1 MAQLSI
7 IIPVYRVEQTLDR
20 CVRSVLCCERRDI
33 EVLLVDDGSPDSC
46 GTLCDQWAERDGRV
60 KVLHKRNG
68 GLSDA
73 RNAGIDASHGDL
85 LMFVD
90 SDDELAPGT
99 IEAAMKTMEEDEACD
114 IAEFGVLR
122 VNHFSDDQEETAC
135 SKPADGSCSKQ
146 SLFLKGELVFDPK
159 TVSETHYAD
168 MRLYWLRTRA
178 YTHSYACNKIYRR
191 RLFQDVRYPV
201 GRVFEDMFTLPPL
214 LLRAKRL
221 RIIPHGCYIYHIN
234 SSGITACADNDAS
247 MTAMLLTASIE
258 AWRLLDIDN
267 APRAERKLK
276 DLYYM
281 HILNIQITTYLL
293 GGKQGVA
300 SHKSM
305 DSQQGETAQQGET
318 SQQGASSQQGETSQ
332 KSEASQQSVV
342 LPMRRVVPWHLPRRF
357 VLKAFALH
365 LLGVEGVCKLFSCL
379 KAKRYL

>member
-46 GTLCDQWAERDGRV
+46 GTLCDQWATRDARV
-60 KVLHKRNG
+60 RVLHKRNG

-73 RNAGIDASHGDL
+73 RNAGIEASRGDL

-122 VNHFSDDQEETAC
+122 VSRSSDDKEERAC
-135 SKPADGSCSKQ
+135 SKPVDGSCSNKP
-146 SLFLKGELVFDPK
+146 LFLEGELVFDPQ

-234 SSGITACADNDAS
+234 SSGITACADHDAS
-247 MTAMLLTASIE
+247 MTAMLLTASID

-267 APRAERKLK
+267 APREERKLQ

-293 GGKQGVA
+293 AGKHGVA

-318 SQQGASSQQGETSQ
+318 SQKSEASQQGG
-332 KSEASQQSVV
+332 ASQQSVV

-379 KAKRYL
+379 KAKRFL

>member
-46 GTLCDQWAERDGRV
+46 GTLCDQWAKRDGRV
-60 KVLHKRNG
+60 RVLHKRNG

-73 RNAGIDASHGDL
+73 RNAGIEASHGDL

-122 VNHFSDDQEETAC
+122 VSRSSDDKEERAC
-135 SKPADGSCSKQ
+135 SKPVDGSCSNKP
-146 SLFLKGELVFDPK
+146 LFLEGELVFDPK

-178 YTHSYACNKIYRR
+178 YTHSYAWNKIYRR
-191 RLFQDVRYPV
+191 WLFQDVRYPV
-201 GRVFEDMFTLPPL
+201 GRVFEDMFTLPQL

-221 RIIPHGCYIYHIN
+221 RIMPHGCYIYHIN
-234 SSGITACADNDAS
+234 SSGITACADHDAS
-247 MTAMLLTASIE
+247 MTAMLLTASME
-258 AWRLLDIDN
+258 AWRVLDIDN
-267 APRAERKLK
+267 APRAERKLQ

-293 GGKQGVA
+293 GCKQSVASKQGL
-300 SHKSM
+300 M
-305 DSQQGETAQQGET
+305 FQQGEA
-318 SQQGASSQQGETSQ
+318 SQHG
-332 KSEASQQSVV
+332 EASPKGVV
-342 LPMRRVVPWHLPRRF
+342 LPMRRVVPWRLPRRF

-379 KAKRYL
+379 KARRV

>member
-46 GTLCDQWAERDGRV
+46 GTLCDQWAKRDGRV
-60 KVLHKRNG
+60 RVLHKRNG

-73 RNAGIDASHGDL
+73 RNAGIEASHGDL

-122 VNHFSDDQEETAC
+122 VSRSSDTKEERAC
-135 SKPADGSCSKQ
+135 SKPADGSCSKPVDGSCSKPADGSCSNK
-146 SLFLKGELVFDPK
+146 SLFLEGELVFDPQ

-178 YTHSYACNKIYRR
+178 YTHSYAWNKIYRR
-191 RLFQDVRYPV
+191 WLFQEVRYPV
-201 GRVFEDMFTLPPL
+201 GRVFEDMFTLPQL
-214 LLRAKRL
+214 LLRARRL
-221 RIIPHGCYIYHIN
+221 RIMPHGCYIYHIN
-234 SSGITACADNDAS
+234 SSGITAHADHDAS
-247 MTAMLLTASIE
+247 MYGMLLTASLD
-258 AWRLLDIDN
+258 AWRVLDIDT
-267 APRAERKLK
+267 APSALRELQ

-281 HILNIQITTYLL
+281 HILNIQIDYYRLACNK
-293 GGKQGVA
+293 G
-300 SHKSM
+300 
-305 DSQQGETAQQGET
+305 
-318 SQQGASSQQGETSQ
+318 
-332 KSEASQQSVV
+332 VV
-342 LPMRRVVPWHLPRRF
+342 LPMRCVVPWRLPRRF

-365 LLGVEGVCKLFSCL
+365 LLGVEGVCKLFSFF
-379 KAKRYL
+379 KTQIGR

>member
-46 GTLCDQWAERDGRV
+46 GTLCDQWATRDGRV
-60 KVLHKRNG
+60 RVLHKRNG

-73 RNAGIDASHGDL
+73 RNAGIEASHGDL

-122 VNHFSDDQEETAC
+122 VSRSSDDKEVRTC
-135 SKPADGSCSKQ
+135 SKPVDGSCSNKP
-146 SLFLKGELVFDPK
+146 LFLEGELVFDPQ

-178 YTHSYACNKIYRR
+178 YTHSYAWNKIYRR
-191 RLFQDVRYPV
+191 WLFQDVRYPV
-201 GRVFEDMFTLPPL
+201 GRVFEDMFTLPQL

-234 SSGITACADNDAS
+234 SSGITAHADHDAS
-247 MTAMLLTASIE
+247 MTAMLLTASME
-258 AWRLLDIDN
+258 AWRVLDIDN
-267 APRAERKLK
+267 APRAERKLQ

-293 GGKQGVA
+293 GCKQGVA
-300 SHKSM
+300 SKQGLMFQQGEASQQGKA
-305 DSQQGETAQQGET
+305 SQQGE
-318 SQQGASSQQGETSQ
+318 ASPKG
-332 KSEASQQSVV
+332 VV

-379 KAKRYL
+379 KARRV

>member
-20 CVRSVLCCERRDI
+20 CMRSVLCCERCDI

-60 KVLHKRNG
+60 RVLHKRNG

-73 RNAGIDASHGDL
+73 RNVGIDASRGDL

-99 IEAAMKTMEEDEACD
+99 VEAAMKTMEEDEACD

-122 VNHFSDDQEETAC
+122 VNHSSDDQEETAC
-135 SKPADGSCSKQ
+135 SKPVDGSCNKQ

-178 YTHSYACNKIYRR
+178 YTHSYAWNKIYRR
-191 RLFQDVRYPV
+191 WLFQDVRYPV

-234 SSGITACADNDAS
+234 SSGITAHADHDAS
-247 MTAMLLTASIE
+247 MYGMLLTASLD
-258 AWRLLDIDN
+258 AWRVLDIDT
-267 APRAERKLK
+267 APSAMRELQ

-281 HILNIQITTYLL
+281 HILNIQIDYYRLACNK
-293 GGKQGVA
+293 G
-300 SHKSM
+300 
-305 DSQQGETAQQGET
+305 
-318 SQQGASSQQGETSQ
+318 
-332 KSEASQQSVV
+332 VV
-342 LPMRRVVPWHLPRRF
+342 LPMRCVVPWRLPRRF

-379 KAKRYL
+379 KAKRFL

>member
-46 GTLCDQWAERDGRV
+46 GTLCDRWATRDGRV
-60 KVLHKRNG
+60 RVLHKRNG

-73 RNAGIDASHGDL
+73 RNAGIEASHGDL

-122 VNHFSDDQEETAC
+122 VSRSSDDKEERAC
-135 SKPADGSCSKQ
+135 SKPVDGSCSNKP
-146 SLFLKGELVFDPK
+146 LFLEGELVFDPQ

-178 YTHSYACNKIYRR
+178 YTHSYAWNKIYRR
-191 RLFQDVRYPV
+191 WLFQDVRYPV
-201 GRVFEDMFTLPPL
+201 GRVFEDMFTLPQL

-234 SSGITACADNDAS
+234 SSGITAHADHDAS
-247 MTAMLLTASIE
+247 MTAMLLTASME
-258 AWRLLDIDN
+258 AWRVLDIDN
-267 APRAERKLK
+267 APRAERKLQ

-281 HILNIQITTYLL
+281 HILNVQITTYLL
-293 GGKQGVA
+293 GCKQGVA
-300 SHKSM
+300 SKHGLMFQQGEASQHGEA
-305 DSQQGETAQQGET
+305 SQQGE
-318 SQQGASSQQGETSQ
+318 ASPKG
-332 KSEASQQSVV
+332 VV

-379 KAKRYL
+379 KDRRV

>member
-46 GTLCDQWAERDGRV
+46 GTLCDQWATRDGRV
-60 KVLHKRNG
+60 RVLHKRNG

-73 RNAGIDASHGDL
+73 RNAGIEASHGDL

-122 VNHFSDDQEETAC
+122 VSRSSDDKEERAC
-135 SKPADGSCSKQ
+135 SKPVDGSCSNKP
-146 SLFLKGELVFDPK
+146 LFLEGELVFDPQ

-191 RLFQDVRYPV
+191 WLFQDVRYPV
-201 GRVFEDMFTLPPL
+201 GRVFEDMFTLP
-214 LLRAKRL
+214 LRAKRL
-221 RIIPHGCYIYHIN
+221 RIMPHGCYVYHIN
-234 SSGITACADNDAS
+234 SSGITARADHDAS
-247 MTAMLLTASIE
+247 MYGMLLTASLD
-258 AWRLLDIDN
+258 AWRVLDIDT
-267 APRAERKLK
+267 APSAMRELQ

-281 HILNIQITTYLL
+281 HILNIQIDYYRLACNK
-293 GGKQGVA
+293 G
-300 SHKSM
+300 
-305 DSQQGETAQQGET
+305 
-318 SQQGASSQQGETSQ
+318 
-332 KSEASQQSVV
+332 VV
-342 LPMRRVVPWHLPRRF
+342 LPMRCVVPWRLPRRF

-365 LLGVEGVCKLFSCL
+365 LLGVEGVCKLFSFF
-379 KAKRYL
+379 KAKRSL

>member
-20 CVRSVLCCERRDI
+20 CMRSVLCCERCDI

-60 KVLHKRNG
+60 RVLHKRNG

-73 RNAGIDASHGDL
+73 RNAGIEASQGDL

-99 IEAAMKTMEEDEACD
+99 VEAAMKTMEEDEACD

-122 VNHFSDDQEETAC
+122 VSCSSDDKEVRAC

-178 YTHSYACNKIYRR
+178 YTHSYAWNKIYRR

-201 GRVFEDMFTLPPL
+201 GRVFEDMFTLPQL

-221 RIIPHGCYIYHIN
+221 RIMPHGCYIYHIN
-234 SSGITACADNDAS
+234 SSGITAHADHDAS
-247 MTAMLLTASIE
+247 MYGMLLTASLD
-258 AWRLLDIDN
+258 AWRVLDIDT
-267 APRAERKLK
+267 APSAMRELQ

-281 HILNIQITTYLL
+281 HILNIQIDYYRLACNK
-293 GGKQGVA
+293 G
-300 SHKSM
+300 
-305 DSQQGETAQQGET
+305 
-318 SQQGASSQQGETSQ
+318 
-332 KSEASQQSVV
+332 VV
-342 LPMRRVVPWHLPRRF
+342 LPMRCVVPWRLPHRF

-365 LLGVEGVCKLFSCL
+365 LLGVEGVCKLFSFF
-379 KAKRYL
+379 KTQIGR

>member
-33 EVLLVDDGSPDSC
+33 EVLLVNDGSPDSC
-46 GTLCDQWAERDGRV
+46 GTLCDQWATRDARV
-60 KVLHKRNG
+60 RVLHKRNG

-73 RNAGIDASHGDL
+73 RNAGIEASHGDL

-122 VNHFSDDQEETAC
+122 VSRSSDDNEERAC
-135 SKPADGSCSKQ
+135 SKPVDGSCSNK
-146 SLFLKGELVFDPK
+146 SLFLEGEHVFDPQ

-178 YTHSYACNKIYRR
+178 YTHSYAWNKIYRR
-191 RLFQDVRYPV
+191 WLFQDVRYPV
-201 GRVFEDMFTLPPL
+201 GRVFEDMFTLPQL

-221 RIIPHGCYIYHIN
+221 RIMPHGCYIYHIN
-234 SSGITACADNDAS
+234 SSGITAHADHDAS
-247 MTAMLLTASIE
+247 MTAMLLTASID
-258 AWRLLDIDN
+258 AWRILDIDN
-267 APRAERKLK
+267 APRAERKLQ

-293 GGKQGVA
+293 GRKQGVA
-300 SHKSM
+300 SKQGLM
-305 DSQQGETAQQGET
+305 FQQG
-318 SQQGASSQQGETSQ
+318 
-332 KSEASQQSVV
+332 EASQQSVASPKGVV

-365 LLGVEGVCKLFSCL
+365 LLGVEGVCKLFTCL
-379 KAKRYL
+379 KARRV

>member
-46 GTLCDQWAERDGRV
+46 GTLCDHWATRDARV
-60 KVLHKRNG
+60 RVLHKRNG

-73 RNAGIDASHGDL
+73 RNAGIEASHGDL

-122 VNHFSDDQEETAC
+122 VSRSSHDKEVRAC
-135 SKPADGSCSKQ
+135 SKPVDGSCSNKP
-146 SLFLKGELVFDPK
+146 LFLEGELVFDPQ
-159 TVSETHYAD
+159 TVSEPHYAD

-178 YTHSYACNKIYRR
+178 YTHSYAWNKIYRR

-201 GRVFEDMFTLPPL
+201 GRVFEDMFTLPQL
-214 LLRAKRL
+214 LLRARRL
-221 RIIPHGCYIYHIN
+221 RIMPHGCYIYHIN
-234 SSGITACADNDAS
+234 SSGITACADHDAS
-247 MTAMLLTASIE
+247 MYGMLLTASLD
-258 AWRLLDIDN
+258 AWRVLDIDT
-267 APRAERKLK
+267 APSAMRELQ

-281 HILNIQITTYLL
+281 HILNIQIDYYRLACNK
-293 GGKQGVA
+293 G
-300 SHKSM
+300 
-305 DSQQGETAQQGET
+305 
-318 SQQGASSQQGETSQ
+318 
-332 KSEASQQSVV
+332 VV
-342 LPMRRVVPWHLPRRF
+342 LPMRCVVPWRLPRRF

-365 LLGVEGVCKLFSCL
+365 LLGVEGVCKLFSFF
-379 KAKRYL
+379 KAKRSL

>member
-46 GTLCDQWAERDGRV
+46 GTLCDQWAKRDGRV
-60 KVLHKRNG
+60 RVLHKRNG
-68 GLSDA
+68 GLSYA
-73 RNAGIDASHGDL
+73 RNAGIEASHGDL

-122 VNHFSDDQEETAC
+122 VSRSSHDKEERAC
-135 SKPADGSCSKQ
+135 SKPVDGSCSNKP
-146 SLFLKGELVFDPK
+146 LFLEGELVFDPQ

-178 YTHSYACNKIYRR
+178 YTHSYAWNKIYRR

-201 GRVFEDMFTLPPL
+201 GRVFEDMFTLPQL
-214 LLRAKRL
+214 LLRARRL
-221 RIIPHGCYIYHIN
+221 RIMPHGCYIYHIN
-234 SSGITACADNDAS
+234 SSGITARADHDAS
-247 MTAMLLTASIE
+247 MTAMLLTASID
-258 AWRLLDIDN
+258 AWRVLDIDN
-267 APRAERKLK
+267 APREERKLL

-293 GGKQGVA
+293 GGRQGVA

-305 DSQQGETAQQGET
+305 DSQHGETAQQGET
-318 SQQGASSQQGETSQ
+318 SQKSEASQHG
-332 KSEASQQSVV
+332 EASQQSVV

-379 KAKRYL
+379 KAKRSL

>member
-46 GTLCDQWAERDGRV
+46 GTLCDRWAERDGRV
-60 KVLHKRNG
+60 RVIHKRNG

-73 RNAGIDASHGDL
+73 RNAGIEASRGDL

-99 IEAAMKTMEEDEACD
+99 VEAAMKTMEEDEACD

-122 VNHFSDDQEETAC
+122 VSDPCDGKEEVAC
-135 SKPADGSCSKQ
+135 SQPVDGSCSNR
-146 SLFLKGELVFDPK
+146 SLFLKGELVFDPQ
-159 TVSETHYAD
+159 TLSETQYAD

-178 YTHSYACNKIYRR
+178 YTHSYAWNKIYRR

-201 GRVFEDMFTLPPL
+201 GRVFEDMFTLPQL
-214 LLRAKRL
+214 LLRARRL
-221 RIIPHGCYIYHIN
+221 RIMPHGCYIYHIN
-234 SSGITACADNDAS
+234 SSGITACANHDAS

-258 AWRLLDIDN
+258 AWRVLDIDN
-267 APRAERKLK
+267 APRAERKLL

-281 HILNIQITTYLL
+281 HILNIQITTYMLA
-293 GGKQGVA
+293 GRQGVA

-305 DSQQGETAQQGET
+305 DSQQGETAQHGET
-318 SQQGASSQQGETSQ
+318 AQKSEASQQGET
-332 KSEASQQSVV
+332 SQQSVV

-365 LLGVEGVCKLFSCL
+365 LFGVEGVCKLFSCL
-379 KAKRYL
+379 KAKRSL

>member
-1 MAQLSI
+1 MKPMAQLSI

-20 CVRSVLCCERRDI
+20 CMRSVLCCERRDI

-46 GTLCDQWAERDGRV
+46 GTLCDQWAERDSRV
-60 KVLHKRNG
+60 RVLHKRNG

-73 RNAGIDASHGDL
+73 RNAGIEASQGDL

-99 IEAAMKTMEEDEACD
+99 VEAAMKTMEEDEACD

-122 VNHFSDDQEETAC
+122 VNHSSDGKEDVSC
-135 SKPADGSCSKQ
+135 NKPMDGSCSKPVDGFCSNK
-146 SLFLKGELVFDPK
+146 SLFLKGEFAFDPQ
-159 TVSETHYAD
+159 TVSETQYAD

-178 YTHSYACNKIYRR
+178 YTHSYAWNKIYRR
-191 RLFQDVRYPV
+191 WLFQDVRYPV

-234 SSGITACADNDAS
+234 SSGITACANHDAS

-267 APRAERKLK
+267 APRAERKLL

-281 HILNIQITTYLL
+281 HILNIQITTYMLW
-293 GGKQGVA
+293 GKQGVA

-305 DSQQGETAQQGET
+305 DSQQGETAQQGV
-318 SQQGASSQQGETSQ
+318 ASP
-332 KSEASQQSVV
+332 KSVV

-365 LLGVEGVCKLFSCL
+365 LFGVEGVCKLFSCL
-379 KAKRYL
+379 KAKRSL

>member
-20 CVRSVLCCERRDI
+20 CVRSVLCSERRDI

-60 KVLHKRNG
+60 RVLHKRNG

-73 RNAGIDASHGDL
+73 RNAGIEASHGDL

-159 TVSETHYAD
+159 TTPTLMHGTKYTVDGCFRMCVTLWAVC
-168 MRLYWLRTRA
+168 LRTCSRC
-178 YTHSYACNKIYRR
+178 HNCC
-191 RLFQDVRYPV
+191 FVPV
-201 GRVFEDMFTLPPL
+201 G
-214 LLRAKRL
+214 
-221 RIIPHGCYIYHIN
+221 
-234 SSGITACADNDAS
+234 CASCLMAVTS
-247 MTAMLLTASIE
+247 TTST
-258 AWRLLDIDN
+258 
-267 APRAERKLK
+267 PRA
-276 DLYYM
+276 
-281 HILNIQITTYLL
+281 
-293 GGKQGVA
+293 
-300 SHKSM
+300 
-305 DSQQGETAQQGET
+305 
-318 SQQGASSQQGETSQ
+318 
-332 KSEASQQSVV
+332 
-342 LPMRRVVPWHLPRRF
+342 
-357 VLKAFALH
+357 
-365 LLGVEGVCKLFSCL
+365 
-379 KAKRYL
+379 

>member
-46 GTLCDQWAERDGRV
+46 GTLCDQWATRDARV
-60 KVLHKRNG
+60 RVLHKRNG

-73 RNAGIDASHGDL
+73 RNAGIEASHGDL

-122 VNHFSDDQEETAC
+122 VSDVSAI
-135 SKPADGSCSKQ
+135 
-146 SLFLKGELVFDPK
+146 GELVFDPQ

-178 YTHSYACNKIYRR
+178 YTHSYAWNKIYRR
-191 RLFQDVRYPV
+191 WLFQNVRYPV
-201 GRVFEDMFTLPPL
+201 GRVFEDMFTLPQL

-221 RIIPHGCYIYHIN
+221 RIMPHGCYIYHIN
-234 SSGITACADNDAS
+234 SSGITACADHDAS
-247 MTAMLLTASIE
+247 MTAMLLTASID
-258 AWRLLDIDN
+258 AWRILDIDN
-267 APRAERKLK
+267 APRAERKLQ

-293 GGKQGVA
+293 GCKQGVA
-300 SHKSM
+300 SKQGLMFQQGEASQHGEA
-305 DSQQGETAQQGET
+305 SQQGE
-318 SQQGASSQQGETSQ
+318 ASPKG
-332 KSEASQQSVV
+332 VV

-365 LLGVEGVCKLFSCL
+365 LLGVEGVCKLFTCL
-379 KAKRYL
+379 KVRRV

>member
-46 GTLCDQWAERDGRV
+46 GTLCDQWAERDRRV
-60 KVLHKRNG
+60 RVLHKRNG

-73 RNAGIDASHGDL
+73 RNAGIEASHGDL

-122 VNHFSDDQEETAC
+122 VSRSSDAKEERAC
-135 SKPADGSCSKQ
+135 SKPADGSCSKPADG
-146 SLFLKGELVFDPK
+146 SCSKPVDGSCSNKPLFLEGELVFDPQ

-178 YTHSYACNKIYRR
+178 YTHSYAWNKIYRR
-191 RLFQDVRYPV
+191 WLFQEVRYPV
-201 GRVFEDMFTLPPL
+201 GRVFEDMFTLPQL
-214 LLRAKRL
+214 LLRARRL
-221 RIIPHGCYIYHIN
+221 RIMPHGCYIYHIN
-234 SSGITACADNDAS
+234 SSGITACADHDAS
-247 MTAMLLTASIE
+247 MYAMLLTASLD
-258 AWRLLDIDN
+258 AWRVLDIDN
-267 APRAERKLK
+267 APSAMRELQ

-281 HILNIQITTYLL
+281 HILNIQIDCYRLACDK
-293 GGKQGVA
+293 G
-300 SHKSM
+300 
-305 DSQQGETAQQGET
+305 
-318 SQQGASSQQGETSQ
+318 
-332 KSEASQQSVV
+332 VV
-342 LPMRRVVPWHLPRRF
+342 LPMRCVMPWHLPF
-357 VLKAFALH
+357 MFMLKALALRSF
-365 LLGVEGVCKLFSCL
+365 GVKGVCKLFSFL
-379 KAKRYL
+379 KRQ

>member
-20 CVRSVLCCERRDI
+20 CVRSVLCCERSDI

-60 KVLHKRNG
+60 RVLHKRNG

-73 RNAGIDASHGDL
+73 RNAGIEASQGDL

-99 IEAAMKTMEEDEACD
+99 VEAAMKTMEEDEACD

-122 VNHFSDDQEETAC
+122 VSRSSDDKEVRAC
-135 SKPADGSCSKQ
+135 SKPADGSCNKQ

-178 YTHSYACNKIYRR
+178 YTHSYAWNKIYRR
-191 RLFQDVRYPV
+191 WLFQDVRYPV

-234 SSGITACADNDAS
+234 SSGITAHADHDAS
-247 MTAMLLTASIE
+247 MYGMLLTASLD
-258 AWRLLDIDN
+258 AWRVLDIDT
-267 APRAERKLK
+267 APSAMRELQ

-281 HILNIQITTYLL
+281 HILNIQIDYYRLACNK
-293 GGKQGVA
+293 G
-300 SHKSM
+300 
-305 DSQQGETAQQGET
+305 
-318 SQQGASSQQGETSQ
+318 
-332 KSEASQQSVV
+332 VV
-342 LPMRRVVPWHLPRRF
+342 LPMRCVVPWRLPRRF

-379 KAKRYL
+379 KAKRFL

>member
-46 GTLCDQWAERDGRV
+46 GTLCDQWATRDARV
-60 KVLHKRNG
+60 RVLHKRNG

-73 RNAGIDASHGDL
+73 RNAGIEASHGDL

-122 VNHFSDDQEETAC
+122 VSRSSHDKEVRAC
-135 SKPADGSCSKQ
+135 SKPVDGSCSNKP
-146 SLFLKGELVFDPK
+146 LFLDGELVFDPQ

-178 YTHSYACNKIYRR
+178 YTHSYAWNKIYRR
-191 RLFQDVRYPV
+191 WLFQDVRYPV
-201 GRVFEDMFTLPPL
+201 GRVFEDMFTLPQL
-214 LLRAKRL
+214 LLRARRL
-221 RIIPHGCYIYHIN
+221 RIMPHGCYIYHIN
-234 SSGITACADNDAS
+234 SSGITARADHDAS
-247 MTAMLLTASIE
+247 MTAVLLTASME
-258 AWRLLDIDN
+258 AWRVLDIDN
-267 APRAERKLK
+267 APRAERKLQ

-293 GGKQGVA
+293 WCKQGVA
-300 SHKSM
+300 SQQGLM
-305 DSQQGETAQQGET
+305 FQQGE
-318 SQQGASSQQGETSQ
+318 ASP
-332 KSEASQQSVV
+332 KSVV
-342 LPMRRVVPWHLPRRF
+342 LPMRRVVPWRLPRRF

-379 KAKRYL
+379 KAKRSL

>member
-46 GTLCDQWAERDGRV
+46 GTLCDQWAERDSRV
-60 KVLHKRNG
+60 RVLHKRNG

-73 RNAGIDASHGDL
+73 RNAGIEASHGDL

-99 IEAAMKTMEEDEACD
+99 VEAAMKTMEEDEACD

-122 VNHFSDDQEETAC
+122 VSCSSDDKEVRAC
-135 SKPADGSCSKQ
+135 SKPVDGSCSNKP
-146 SLFLKGELVFDPK
+146 LFLEGELVFDPQ

-178 YTHSYACNKIYRR
+178 YTHSYAWNKIYRR
-191 RLFQDVRYPV
+191 WLFQDVRYPV
-201 GRVFEDMFTLPPL
+201 GRVFEDMFTLPQL

-221 RIIPHGCYIYHIN
+221 HIMPHGCYIYHIN
-234 SSGITACADNDAS
+234 SSGITACANHDAS

-258 AWRLLDIDN
+258 AWRVLDIDN
-267 APRAERKLK
+267 APRAERKLQ

-281 HILNIQITTYLL
+281 HILNIQITTYMLA
-293 GGKQGVA
+293 GRQGVA
-300 SHKSM
+300 SKQGLMFQKS
-305 DSQQGETAQQGET
+305 EA
-318 SQQGASSQQGETSQ
+318 SQQGETSQ
-332 KSEASQQSVV
+332 KSEASKHGETSQHGEASLKSVV
-342 LPMRRVVPWHLPRRF
+342 LPMRRVVPWRLPRRF

-379 KAKRYL
+379 KAKRSL

>member
-20 CVRSVLCCERRDI
+20 CMRSVLCCERRDI

-60 KVLHKRNG
+60 RVLHKRNG

-73 RNAGIDASHGDL
+73 RNAGIEASQGDL

-99 IEAAMKTMEEDEACD
+99 VEAAMKTMEEDEACD

-122 VNHFSDDQEETAC
+122 VNHYSDEQEKMVC

-178 YTHSYACNKIYRR
+178 YTHSYAWNKIYRR
-191 RLFQDVRYPV
+191 WLFQDVRYPV
-201 GRVFEDMFTLPPL
+201 GRVFEDMFTLPQL

-221 RIIPHGCYIYHIN
+221 RIMPHGCYIYHIN
-234 SSGITACADNDAS
+234 SSGITAHADHDAS
-247 MTAMLLTASIE
+247 MYGMLLTASLD
-258 AWRLLDIDN
+258 AWRVLDIDT
-267 APRAERKLK
+267 APSAMRELQ

-281 HILNIQITTYLL
+281 HILNIQIDYYRLACNK
-293 GGKQGVA
+293 G
-300 SHKSM
+300 
-305 DSQQGETAQQGET
+305 
-318 SQQGASSQQGETSQ
+318 
-332 KSEASQQSVV
+332 VV
-342 LPMRRVVPWHLPRRF
+342 LPMRCVVPWRLPRRF

-365 LLGVEGVCKLFSCL
+365 LLGVEGVCKLFSFF
-379 KAKRYL
+379 KAKRSL

>member
-1 MAQLSI
+1 MKPMAQLSI

-46 GTLCDQWAERDGRV
+46 GTLCDQWATRDARV
-60 KVLHKRNG
+60 RVLHKRNG

-73 RNAGIDASHGDL
+73 RNAGIEASHGDL

-122 VNHFSDDQEETAC
+122 VSRSSNDKEERTC
-135 SKPADGSCSKQ
+135 CKPVDGSCSNKP
-146 SLFLKGELVFDPK
+146 LFLEGELVFDPQ
-159 TVSETHYAD
+159 TVSETHYVD

-178 YTHSYACNKIYRR
+178 YTHSYAWNKIYRR
-191 RLFQDVRYPV
+191 WLFQDVRYPV
-201 GRVFEDMFTLPPL
+201 GRVFEDMFTLPQL

-221 RIIPHGCYIYHIN
+221 RIMPHGCYIYHIN
-234 SSGITACADNDAS
+234 SSGITACADHDAS
-247 MTAMLLTASIE
+247 MTAVLLTASME
-258 AWRLLDIDN
+258 AWRVLDIDN
-267 APRAERKLK
+267 APRAERKLQ

-293 GGKQGVA
+293 GCKQSVASKQGLMFQQGEA
-300 SHKSM
+300 SQHCEA
-305 DSQQGETAQQGET
+305 SQQGE
-318 SQQGASSQQGETSQ
+318 ASPKG
-332 KSEASQQSVV
+332 VV

-365 LLGVEGVCKLFSCL
+365 LLGVEGVCKLFSFF
-379 KAKRYL
+379 KAKRSL